1 MSLKGQSIPHLVNG
15 VSQQSPEVRF
25 PTQCT
30 EEINGYNSIIEGLKK
45 RPPSNYLAYLLSSIG
60 DNPFIHIINRDDSEK
75 YLVIAYNEEES
86 SDSSSSSGTQLKVFD
101 LETGL
106 PKVLVPIDGLDYIQT
121 DNPKRDLIA
130 LTYADYTFIT
140 NKAIKPAMNP
150 VGSGGE
156 PNSALIFV
164 RQGDYST
171 VYKLVVTYGASE
183 YTITKTTADSTIT
196 DIRTTGIATELYNSL
211 VSALGTND
219 WTFSINGSVV
229 SMENKV
235 GNDFK
240 IVASDSNGNNNLY
253 CFKGQA
259 DDINDLPAVAPDGH
273 YLKIIGD
280 PAREEDDWYVKFET
294 QDGESFGQGSWIE
307 TRKDGID
314 YELDA
319 ATMPYLL
326 VRTEVG
332 SFDFKAGV
340 WGDRIAGDEDSAPDP
355 YFIDKYIREIFLY
368 ENRLAMVA
376 EDTVSFSRTNEIFS
390 FFRETVQTKLDTD
403 PINLRISHGSIKTKV
418 TNLYHALAFPE
429 QLILFSD
436 STQYSLEAA
445 GVLTPENIRVKTAS
459 EYDCS
464 KVCKPI
470 PLGDGGI
477 FTVDKTNGASLRE
490 YLISDSGAKYSDDIT
505 AHTPTY
511 IPTGIFKITGS
522 TSENVLFC
530 ISGETPDTV
539 YIYNYFYNTKTEKGQ
554 SSWSKWLFEDCE
566 ILYTEIIRDI
576 LYTVIKRVDGVFL
589 ETINL
594 SPTITDIVG
603 TSRDFLVHLDHKVY
617 NPYRIYDAFEDV
629 TIFTY
634 PYHYTG
640 GSDVDGINVI
650 DKDGNN
656 LTVVGISTFEPMN
669 GSEVYVQ
676 GDYSGD
682 TDIIIGT
689 PYAFLYE
696 FSTLYLRMDTANGS
710 KAIKDG
716 RLQIRNIEISY
727 ANSGYFEVLST
738 PLYRDQ
744 TRAVFTGVTI
754 GTPTAIVGNIP
765 ISSGLFRV
773 PIQCQNTQATI
784 KIYSNSY
791 LPCKFLG
798 AVWEGYYTR
807 RSSL

>member
-1 MSLKGQSIPHLVNG
+1 MSLKGQPIPHLVNG

-45 RPPSNYLAYLLSSIG
+45 RPPTNYLAYLFNNIG
-60 DNPFIHIINRDDSEK
+60 ENPFVHIINRDDNEK
-75 YLVIAYNEEES
+75 YLVIIHNE
-86 SDSSSSSGTQLKVFD
+86 DTYSSGSSTGTLLKVFD
-101 LETGL
+101 LTTGL
-106 PKVLVPIDGLDYIQT
+106 PKVLVAIDGLDYIQT
-121 DNPKRDLIA
+121 DNPREDLLA
-130 LTYADYTFIT
+130 LTYADYTFIA
-140 NKAIKPAMNP
+140 NKKIKPTMIP
-150 VGSGGE
+150 VSSGSINE
-156 PNSALIFV
+156 SALIFV

-171 VYKLVVTYGASE
+171 VYKLVVTYEGTE
-183 YTITKTTADSTIT
+183 YTISKTTNDSAIT
-196 DIRTTGIATELYNSL
+196 DIRTTGIALELYNAL
-211 VSALGTND
+211 VSALGVTD
-219 WTFSINGSVV
+219 WEFSINGSVV
-229 SMENKV
+229 SMVNTA
-235 GNDFK
+235 GNSFK

-259 DDINDLPAVAPDGH
+259 DDINDLPTVAPNGQ

-280 PAREEDDWYVKFET
+280 PAREEDDWYVQFET
-294 QDGESFGQGSWIE
+294 QDGEDFGQGSWVE
-307 TRKDGID
+307 TRQDGIE
-314 YELDA
+314 YALEPA
-319 ATMPYLL
+319 NMPFLL
-326 VRTEVG
+326 IRTEAG
-332 SFDFKAGV
+332 NFEFKEGI
-340 WGDRIAGDEDSAPDP
+340 WGDRISGDEESSPDP
-355 YFIDKYIREIFLY
+355 YLVGKYIRELFLY

-390 FFRETVQTKLDTD
+390 FFKETVQTKLDTD
-403 PINLRISHGSIKTKV
+403 PINVRISHGSIKTKV

-436 STQYSLEAA
+436 TTQYSLEAA
-445 GVLTPENIRVKTAS
+445 GVLTPENLRIKTAS

-464 KVCKPI
+464 KICKPI

-477 FTVDKTNGASLRE
+477 FTVDKSNGASLRE
-490 YLISDSGAKYSDDIT
+490 YLIAESGAKYSDDIT
-505 AHTPTY
+505 GHIPTY
-511 IPTGIFKITGS
+511 IPTGVFKITGS
-522 TSENVLFC
+522 TSENILLA
-530 ISGETPDTV
+530 ISPTTPDTTYV
-539 YIYNYFYNTKTEKGQ
+539 YNYFYNTKTEKGQ
-554 SSWSKWLFEDCE
+554 SAWSKWLFEECE
-566 ILYTEIIRDI
+566 ILYTEIIGDV
-576 LYTVIKRVDGVFL
+576 LYLVINRVDGVFL
-589 ETINL
+589 ETMRL
-594 SPTITDIVG
+594 SPTLTDIVG

-656 LTVVGISTFEPMN
+656 LTVVGITTFDPIN
-669 GSEVYVQ
+669 GSEVYV
-676 GDYSGD
+676 SGNYLND
-682 TDIIIGT
+682 TDIIIGC

-696 FSTLYLRMDTANGS
+696 FSTLYLRMDTSSGN

-716 RLQIRNIEISY
+716 RTQVRNIELSY
-727 ANSGYFEVLST
+727 VNSGYFEVLST

-744 TRAVFTGVTI
+744 TRAVFTGITI
-754 GTPTAIVGNIP
+754 GTPTAIVGDIP

-773 PIQCQNTQATI
+773 PIQCQNTQALI

-798 AVWEGYYTR
+798 ATWEGYYTR
-807 RSSL
+807 RSSF